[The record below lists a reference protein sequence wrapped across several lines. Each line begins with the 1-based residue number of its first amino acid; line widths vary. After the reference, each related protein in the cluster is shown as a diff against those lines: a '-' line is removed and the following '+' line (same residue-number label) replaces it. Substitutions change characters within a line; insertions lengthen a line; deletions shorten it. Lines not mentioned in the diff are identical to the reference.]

1 MKRRTAA
8 IGLILATIA
17 HSVYAETTPTVA
29 TGPRETPAVTPG
41 HTTATSKL
49 GKIEPVAKP
58 PVQTKARSSTT
69 TDAARTH
76 TEEARIARDRA
87 ERVAREQHAHEDARI
102 AHAMPE
108 SEADRMARVRAETE
122 EARRYRVR
130 AEEEA
135 ENARRIR
142 AQAYAQDQE
151 AARIRAEAAA
161 EQADGAE
168 AMAEAEAAR
177 AQELASV
184 PVSQSGFT
192 SPPSPTSAPRG
203 IALDASNHPVD
214 YEYAAQGYTKGVPN
228 SFFDAGRPH

>member
-1 MKRRTAA
+1 MSRFFCSLRIGTAA
-8 IGLILATIA
+8 VLLPFLLVTAGSAW
-17 HSVYAETTPTVA
+17 
-29 TGPRETPAVTPG
+29 GPDGHRMINRQAGAALPADVP
-41 HTTATSKL
+41 
-49 GKIEPVAKP
+49 
-58 PVQTKARSSTT
+58 
-69 TDAARTH
+69 
-76 TEEARIARDRA
+76 

-151 AARIRAEAAA
+151 AVRIRAEAAA
-161 EQADGAE
+161 EQADEAE

-184 PVSQSGFT
+184 PVLQSGFT

-228 SFFDAGRPH
+228 SFFGAGRPH